1 MKLLY
6 IYIYMIKLLYVYIYI
21 YMYIYIYV
29 YLYIYIYI
37 YIYIY
42 TYICIYTYTEERR
55 NFIFHSSLSP
65 LRKIRLT
72 ATARKVLMD
81 VYVRKEPLVE
91 VDIRDYV
98 KAILT
103 HVIIFD
109 VFD

>member
-1 MKLLY
+1 M
-6 IYIYMIKLLYVYIYI
+6 
-21 YMYIYIYV
+21 
-29 YLYIYIYI
+29 YIYIYI

-65 LRKIRLT
+65 FRKIRLT
-72 ATARKVLMD
+72 ATARKALMD
-81 VYVRKEPLVE
+81 VHVRKEPLVE

-103 HVIIFD
+103 HMIIFD